1 MTQLKSLKF
10 LRTLVLVFYKIERED
25 KRKNENL
32 AEKQKILLMKVTLIV
47 CYIEEEKIFAIIV
60 YMVSLQKKFQTM
72 ILKIVLKLTI
82 KKQIRWLRK
91 VNTLILKLL
100 KETYNYHSW
109 L

>member
-25 KRKNENL
+25 KRKNDNL

-47 CYIEEEKIFAIIV
+47 CYIKEEKIFAIIV

-82 KKQIRWLRK
+82 KKQIR
-91 VNTLILKLL
+91 
-100 KETYNYHSW
+100 
-109 L
+109 

>member
-25 KRKNENL
+25 KRKNDNL

-47 CYIEEEKIFAIIV
+47 CYIEEEKFFAIIV

-82 KKQIRWLRK
+82 KKQIR
-91 VNTLILKLL
+91 
-100 KETYNYHSW
+100 
-109 L
+109 

>member
-25 KRKNENL
+25 KRKNDNL

-82 KKQIRWLRK
+82 KKQIR
-91 VNTLILKLL
+91 
-100 KETYNYHSW
+100 
-109 L
+109 

>member
-1 MTQLKSLKF
+1 M
-10 LRTLVLVFYKIERED
+10 RTLVLVFYKIERED
-25 KRKNENL
+25 KRKNHNL

-82 KKQIRWLRK
+82 KKQIR
-91 VNTLILKLL
+91 
-100 KETYNYHSW
+100 
-109 L
+109 

>member
-25 KRKNENL
+25 KRKNDNL

-47 CYIEEEKIFAIIV
+47 CYIEEEKFFAIIV

-91 VNTLILKLL
+91 VNTLILKHL
-100 KETYNYHSW
+100 KETYNHHSW

>member
-25 KRKNENL
+25 KRKNDNL

>member
-25 KRKNENL
+25 KRKNDNL
-32 AEKQKILLMKVTLIV
+32 AEKQKILLIV

-82 KKQIRWLRK
+82 KKQTR
-91 VNTLILKLL
+91 
-100 KETYNYHSW
+100 
-109 L
+109 

>member
-1 MTQLKSLKF
+1 M
-10 LRTLVLVFYKIERED
+10 RTLVLVFYKIERED
-25 KRKNENL
+25 KRKNDNL

-82 KKQIRWLRK
+82 KKQIR
-91 VNTLILKLL
+91 
-100 KETYNYHSW
+100 
-109 L
+109 

>member
-82 KKQIRWLRK
+82 KKQIR
-91 VNTLILKLL
+91 
-100 KETYNYHSW
+100 
-109 L
+109 

>member
-25 KRKNENL
+25 KRKNDNL

-47 CYIEEEKIFAIIV
+47 CYIEEEKILAIIV

-72 ILKIVLKLTI
+72 ILKIVLKLII
-82 KKQIRWLRK
+82 KKQIR
-91 VNTLILKLL
+91 
-100 KETYNYHSW
+100 
-109 L
+109 